1 MQVVSPTAQN
11 GAIQML
17 LSMAFQISSYRRSI
31 THSAACH
38 QRYNARFARDTVLAI
53 HMETASARLG
63 TKAIGGDWGAFRVTE
78 LAPGATV
85 KLVEA
90 RNAGLASKR
99 HAYAEGGTL
108 QPTILYLAPPA
119 LAGHTENF
127 QIKTLS
133 APHALQDI
141 SQSITLHSQTMRI

>member
-31 THSAACH
+31 TQSAACH

-108 QPTILYLAPPA
+108 QPTILYLAPPV